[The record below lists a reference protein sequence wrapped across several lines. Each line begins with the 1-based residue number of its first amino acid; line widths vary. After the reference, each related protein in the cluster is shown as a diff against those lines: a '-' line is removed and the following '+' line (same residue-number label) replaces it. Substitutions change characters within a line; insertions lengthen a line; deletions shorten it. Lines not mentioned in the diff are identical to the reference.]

1 MATYAIG
8 DVHGCSRTLAAL
20 LAELPLDLGRD
31 RLWLAGDLVNRG
43 PDSLGVLR
51 WARDAAERMGE
62 RFVAVLGNHDLHFLA
77 RAAGVAE
84 ARRRDTLEPLLD
96 APDGEELAAWLRSR
110 PLLHHEGE
118 TVLVHAGLL
127 PDWSVEDAE
136 ACAREAEVALR
147 GPEASR
153 TLARYAAACGR
164 AGGRGPGDPEPGG
177 ERTDRTLAVLTLLRT
192 VDRHGE
198 PCFELT
204 GPPAEAPPGQVPWF
218 EAPGRRSATARAVF
232 GHWAAL
238 GLHLAPRVVALDSGC
253 VWGGSLSAVRL
264 EDCRV
269 FQVCC
274 RDPGVSAPRP
284 RPAGPSGA

>member
-8 DVHGCSRTLAAL
+8 DVHGCSRTLAGL

-51 WARDAAERMGE
+51 WARETAERMGE

-96 APDGEELAAWLRSR
+96 APDREELAAWLRSR
-110 PLLHHEGE
+110 PLLHREGE
-118 TVLVHAGLL
+118 TFLVHAGLL
-127 PDWSVEDAE
+127 PGWSVEEAE
-136 ACAREAEVALR
+136 TRAREAEAALR
-147 GPEASR
+147 GPVASR

-164 AGGRGPGDPEPGG
+164 AGGRGPGDPKPGG

-204 GPPAEAPPGQVPWF
+204 GPPAEAPPGRVPWF
-218 EAPGRRSATARAVF
+218 EAPGRRSVIARAVF

-238 GLHLAPRVVALDSGC
+238 GLHLAPRVLALDSGC
-253 VWGGSLSAVRL
+253 VWGSSLSAVRL